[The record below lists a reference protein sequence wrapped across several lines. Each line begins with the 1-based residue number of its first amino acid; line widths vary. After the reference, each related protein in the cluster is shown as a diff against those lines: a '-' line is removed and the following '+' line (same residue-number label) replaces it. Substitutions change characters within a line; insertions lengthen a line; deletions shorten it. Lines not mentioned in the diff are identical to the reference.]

1 MLVLQDD
8 GKLSLV
14 SSKTFVAIMSS
25 IAAKG
30 DFSNMSA
37 LHHQKLQGKLQVE
50 TFEVILDNLLG
61 KIEPEGDILDFGVL
75 GVRFLLCDVDSK
87 IVKY

>member
-1 MLVLQDD
+1 
-8 GKLSLV
+8 
-14 SSKTFVAIMSS
+14 MSS